1 MNRPA
6 EKIEAADRSIRET
19 IRDARVLFSA
29 WRDVLTGDPGVRDLL
44 SRAERCVEASRVVM
58 LHGGLVN
65 ACRWC
70 EEEAG
75 GSCCGA
81 GIENRYK
88 SHLLLINL
96 LMGVALPDRRACLES
111 CYFLGKQGCSL
122 KVRHV
127 LCVNYLCERLRR
139 DLDPSVVR
147 DLQHCNGI
155 ELDTV
160 FALHE
165 AVKKITRA

>member
-1 MNRPA
+1 VDSPA
-6 EKIEAADRSIRET
+6 EKIEAADLSIRET
-19 IRDARVLFSA
+19 IREARALFNA
-29 WRDVLTGDPGVRDLL
+29 WREILTRDPGIRDLL
-44 SRAERCVEASRVVM
+44 DRAARCADASRAVM
-58 LHGGLVN
+58 LRGGVVN

-96 LMGVALPDRRACLES
+96 LMGVALPDRRPCLDS
-111 CYFLGKQGCSL
+111 CFFLGKQGCCL

-127 LCVNYLCERLRR
+127 LCVNYLCDRLRR
-139 DLDPSVVR
+139 DLDPEVLR
-147 DLQHCNGI
+147 DLQHENGV

-165 AVKKITRA
+165 AVKRITRS